1 MPATGLPLE
10 GVRVVEMTHMVM
22 GPTCG
27 MILAQLGA
35 EVIKVEP
42 PPGDKTRSLGGM
54 GTSFFPLFNRGKR
67 SVVLDFEREEDR
79 ETMHR
84 LLASADVFLENF
96 RDGQLEKQGLGADTL
111 RSRHPHLIIAG
122 HKGFLSGP
130 YEHRPALDE
139 VVQMMSG
146 LAAMTGTKE
155 KPQRVGSSANDIMGG
170 MFGVISILAALYQKR
185 AAVEDGATQGADIRI
200 GLFENCLFLVAQHMV
215 EYEMTGNKPRSM
227 PEREHAWPIYDIF
240 DAAGGGRIF
249 IGVVTEGHWRSF
261 CREFGL
267 REFLDDPALRTTT
280 DRIFARGRIIPRVA
294 EEIGRWDVKELSAKL
309 DALNICFSPINRPED
324 LFDDPHVLRPGG
336 LVNNVNAD
344 GAPFR
349 VPALPIEWNGA
360 NLGEGLKVAPLGADT
375 AALRAELETET
386 PTTKTER
393 RRA

>member
-1 MPATGLPLE
+1 MAETGLPLA

-42 PPGDKTRSLGGM
+42 PTGDKTRTLGGM

-67 SVVLDFEREEDR
+67 SVVLDFTVAEDR

-84 LLASADVFLENF
+84 LLATADVFLENF
-96 RDGQLEKQGLGADTL
+96 RDGQLEKQGLDSDEL
-111 RSRHPHLIIAG
+111 RRRHPHLIVAG
-122 HKGFLSGP
+122 HKGFLTGP

-146 LAAMTGTKE
+146 LATMTGTRE

-185 AAVEDGATQGADIRI
+185 AGAALGADVRI

-215 EYEMTGNKPRSM
+215 QYEMTGIKPLSM
-227 PEREHAWPIYDIF
+227 PEREHAWPVYDIF
-240 DAAGGGRIF
+240 QTAADGRIF
-249 IGVVTEGHWRSF
+249 IGVVTEGHWQSF

-267 REFLDDPALRTTT
+267 QEFLDDPTLRTTT
-280 DRIFARGRIIPRVA
+280 DRILARAKILPRVA
-294 EEIGRWDVKELSAKL
+294 EEIRRSTMAELSAKL

-336 LVNNVNAD
+336 LVSNVNAD

-349 VPALPIEWNGA
+349 VPALPIEWNGK
-360 NLGEGLKVAPLGADT
+360 NIGEGFKVPALGADT
-375 AALRAELETET
+375 AAILAELDGNEPSATDNV
-386 PTTKTER
+386 ER

>member
-1 MPATGLPLE
+1 MAETGLPLA

-42 PPGDKTRSLGGM
+42 PTGDKTRTLGGM

-67 SVVLDFEREEDR
+67 SIVLDFALAEDR

-84 LLASADVFLENF
+84 LLATADAFLENF
-96 RDGQLEKQGLGADTL
+96 RDGQLEKQGLGAEEL
-111 RSRHPHLIIAG
+111 RSRHPHLIVAG
-122 HKGFLSGP
+122 HKGFLTGP

-146 LAAMTGTKE
+146 LATMTGTKE

-170 MFGVISILAALYQKR
+170 MFGVISILAALYQRR
-185 AAVEDGATQGADIRI
+185 AGAASGADIRI

-215 EYEMTGNKPRSM
+215 QYEMTGNKPLSM
-227 PEREHAWPIYDIF
+227 PEREHAWPVYDIF
-240 DAAGGGRIF
+240 ETAGGERIF
-249 IGVVTEGHWRSF
+249 IGVVTEGHWQSF

-267 REFLDDPALRTTT
+267 KAFLDDPSLRTTT
-280 DRIFARGRIIPRVA
+280 DRILARAKILPRVA
-294 EEIGRWDVKELSAKL
+294 EEIRRWTMAELSARL

-336 LVNNVNAD
+336 LVSNVNAD

-349 VPALPIEWNGA
+349 VPALPIEWNGK
-360 NLGEGLKVAPLGADT
+360 NIGEGLKVPALGADT
-375 AALRAELETET
+375 AAIRAELDDNKPSATGNA
-386 PTTKTER
+386 ER

>member
-1 MPATGLPLE
+1 MIEAGLPLE

-27 MILAQLGA
+27 MILAQFGA

-42 PPGDKTRSLGGM
+42 PAGDKTRTLGGM
-54 GTSFFPLFNRGKR
+54 GTAFFPLFNRGKR
-67 SVVLDFEREEDR
+67 SVVLDLAIPADR
-79 ETMHR
+79 DTMHR
-84 LLASADVFLENF
+84 LLETADVFLENF
-96 RDGQLEKQGLGADTL
+96 RDGQLEKQGLNTEEL
-111 RSRHPHLIIAG
+111 RRLHPHLIVAG

-170 MFGVISILAALYQKR
+170 MFGVIAILAALYQKR
-185 AAVEDGATQGADIRI
+185 GGKRDGADIRI

-215 EYEMTGNKPRSM
+215 DYEMTGNKPRSM

-240 DAAGGGRIF
+240 DAADGGRIF
-249 IGVVTEGHWRSF
+249 IGVVTEGHWQSF

-267 REFLDDPALRTTT
+267 AEFLDDPALRTTT
-280 DRIFARGRIIPRVA
+280 DRILARSRIIPRVA
-294 EEIGRWDVKELSAKL
+294 EIIRQRNVGELSQRL

-324 LFDDPHVLRPGG
+324 LLTDPHVLRPGG
-336 LVNNVNAD
+336 LVNNINAD
-344 GAPFR
+344 GKPFR
-349 VPALPIEWNGA
+349 VPALPVEWNGSHI
-360 NLGEGLKVAPLGADT
+360 GEGLKVAPLGADT
-375 AALRAELETET
+375 SAVRAEIDNNDVTS
-386 PTTKTER
+386 KAAG

>member
-1 MPATGLPLE
+1 MTGTGLPLD

-42 PPGDKTRSLGGM
+42 PAGDKTRSLGGM

-67 SVVLDFEREEDR
+67 SVVLDFAKAEDR
-79 ETMHR
+79 ETIDR

-96 RDGQLEKQGLGADTL
+96 RDGQLEKQGLGADQL
-111 RSRHPHLIIAG
+111 RRNYPHLIVAG

-146 LAAMTGTKE
+146 LAAMTGTSAR
-155 KPQRVGSSANDIMGG
+155 PQRVGSSANDIMGG
-170 MFGVISILAALYQKR
+170 MFGAIAILAALYQKR
-185 AAVEDGATQGADIRI
+185 GGAADGADIRI

-240 DAAGGGRIF
+240 ETAGNERIF
-249 IGVVTEGHWRSF
+249 IGVVTEGHWQSF
-261 CREFGL
+261 CREFCL
-267 REFLDDPALRTTT
+267 SEFLDDPNLRTTT
-280 DRIFARGRIIPRVA
+280 DRILARSRIIPRVA
-294 EEIGRWDVKELSAKL
+294 EVIKDWNATKLSAKL
-309 DALNICFSPINRPED
+309 DRLNICFSPINRPED
-324 LFDDPHVLRPGG
+324 LFSDPHVLRPGG
-336 LVNNVNAD
+336 LVNNIND
-344 GAPFR
+344 NGEPLR

-360 NLGEGLKVAPLGADT
+360 NIGEGLKVPGLGSDT
-375 AALRAELETET
+375 EAVRAELEAEEFPATAK
-386 PTTKTER
+386 TTAR
-393 RRA
+393 

>member
-1 MPATGLPLE
+1 MTGTALPLE

-27 MILAQLGA
+27 MILTQLGA

-42 PPGDKTRSLGGM
+42 PVGDKTRSLGGM

-67 SVVLDFEREEDR
+67 SIVLDFALAEDR

-84 LLASADVFLENF
+84 LLESADVFLENF
-96 RDGQLEKQGLGADTL
+96 RDGQLEKQGLGVEQL
-111 RSRHPHLIIAG
+111 RQKYPHLIVAG

-146 LAAMTGTKE
+146 LASMTGTKE

-185 AAVEDGATQGADIRI
+185 AGSASGAGIRI

-215 EYEMTGNKPRSM
+215 EYEMTGNRPRSM

-240 DAAGGGRIF
+240 DTANGNRIF
-249 IGVVTEGHWRSF
+249 IGVVTEGHWQSF
-261 CREFGL
+261 CREFGMQ
-267 REFLDDPALRTTT
+267 EFLDDPALRTTT
-280 DRIFARGRIIPRVA
+280 DRILARSRIIPRVA
-294 EEIGRWDVKELSAKL
+294 EVIRKWDVAELSEKL
-309 DALNICFSPINRPED
+309 DRLNICFSPINRPED
-324 LFDDPHVLRPGG
+324 LFNDPHVLRPGG
-336 LVNNVNAD
+336 LVNNFNAD

-360 NLGEGLKVAPLGADT
+360 NIGEGLKVAPLGADT
-375 AALRAELETET
+375 AAVRAELASEETRA
-386 PTTKTER
+386 ER
-393 RRA
+393 KRA

>member
-1 MPATGLPLE
+1 MSTQGLPLS
-10 GVRVVEMTHMVM
+10 GVRVIEMTHMVM

-42 PPGDKTRSLGGM
+42 PAGDKTRSLGGM

-67 SVVLDFEREEDR
+67 SVVLDFTRPEDC
-79 ETMHR
+79 ETMDR

-96 RDGQLEKQGLGADTL
+96 RDGQLEKQGLGADEL
-111 RSRHPHLIIAG
+111 RRKYPHLIVAG

-146 LAAMTGTKE
+146 LAAMTGTMD

-170 MFGVISILAALYQKR
+170 MFGVIAILAALYQK
-185 AAVEDGATQGADIRI
+185 
-200 GLFENCLFLVAQHMV
+200 AQHMV
-215 EYEMTGNKPRSM
+215 EYEMTGIKPRSM

-240 DAAGGGRIF
+240 ETAGGERIF
-249 IGVVTEGHWRSF
+249 IGVVTEGHWQSF

-267 REFLDDPALRTTT
+267 HDFLDDPALRTTT
-280 DRIFARGRIIPRVA
+280 DRILARAKIIPHVA
-294 EEIGRWDVKELSAKL
+294 EVIKRWNSADLSATL
-309 DALNICFSPINRPED
+309 DRLNICFSPINRPED

-336 LVNNVNAD
+336 LVNNTNAN
-344 GAPFR
+344 GEAFR

-360 NLGEGLKVAPLGADT
+360 SIGEGLKVPVLGADT
-375 AALRAELETET
+375 SALRSELEAQEFS
-386 PTTKTER
+386 PTGKTAVR
-393 RRA
+393 LA

>member
-1 MPATGLPLE
+1 MSAPNLPLS

-42 PPGDKTRSLGGM
+42 PAGDKTRSLGGM

-67 SVVLDFEREEDR
+67 SVVLDFAKAEDR
-79 ETMHR
+79 ETMDS

-96 RDGQLEKQGLGADTL
+96 RDGALEKQGLGADDM
-111 RSRHPHLIIAG
+111 RRKYPHLIVAG

-146 LAAMTGTKE
+146 LAVMTGTRD

-170 MFGVISILAALYQKR
+170 MFGVIAILAALYQKR
-185 AAVEDGATQGADIRI
+185 GGSTNGADIRI

-227 PEREHAWPIYDIF
+227 PEREHAWPVYDIF
-240 DAAGGGRIF
+240 ETAGGERMF
-249 IGVVTEGHWRSF
+249 IGVVTEGHWQSF
-261 CREFGL
+261 CGEFGMQ
-267 REFLDDPALRTTT
+267 EFLDDPTLRTTT
-280 DRIFARGRIIPRVA
+280 DRIMARARILPRAA
-294 EEIGRWDVKELSAKL
+294 EIIRQWNAKDLSAKL
-309 DALNICFSPINRPED
+309 DSLNICFSPINRPED
-324 LFDDPHVLRPGG
+324 LLEDPHVLRPGG
-336 LVNNVNAD
+336 LVNNVNAN
-344 GAPFR
+344 GEAFR
-349 VPALPIEWNGA
+349 VPALPLQWNGA
-360 NLGEGLKVAPLGADT
+360 SLGEGVKVPVLGADT
-375 AALRAELETET
+375 QAVRDELENEQRAVKG
-386 PTTKTER
+386 KTAAR
-393 RRA
+393 LA